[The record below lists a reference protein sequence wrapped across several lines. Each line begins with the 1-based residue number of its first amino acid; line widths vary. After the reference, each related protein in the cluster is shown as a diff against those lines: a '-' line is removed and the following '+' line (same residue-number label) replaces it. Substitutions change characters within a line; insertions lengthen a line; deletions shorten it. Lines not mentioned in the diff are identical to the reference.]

1 MGGLTSDRP
10 AACHSGSR
18 TSEVP
23 AGRAYSMG
31 GDACGWAILERYA
44 PANWPEFVLVEEA
57 LTPRRRA
64 ALE

>member
-1 MGGLTSDRP
+1 
-10 AACHSGSR
+10 
-18 TSEVP
+18 
-23 AGRAYSMG
+23 MG